1 MVGKTELAAVIA
13 AATGCSGNKAE
24 ACVGA
29 IIEKI
34 SDAVAAGDGVQLRG
48 LGSFSREHK
57 AAREGRNPRT
67 GESFATPPGYRV
79 KFTPGKQ
86 LRDRLPAA

>member
-13 AATGCSGNKAE
+13 ATTGCSGNQAE

-34 SDAVAAGDGVQLRG
+34 RDAVAKGDDVQLRG
-48 LGSFSREHK
+48 LGSFSRQQK

-67 GESFATPPGYRV
+67 GETFQTSAGYRV

-86 LRDRLPAA
+86 MRDRLPAA